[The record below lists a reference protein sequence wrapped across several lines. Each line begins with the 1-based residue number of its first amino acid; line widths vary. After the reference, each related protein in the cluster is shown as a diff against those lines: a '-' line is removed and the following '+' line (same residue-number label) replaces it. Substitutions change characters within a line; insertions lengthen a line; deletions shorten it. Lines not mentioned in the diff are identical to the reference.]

1 MTEPQTHQAFMEE
14 IGRLEEMAR
23 EWISLFPQAAA
34 QGQHWQKVL
43 SQVQA
48 HAAEDTCRLAVV
60 GAVKSGK
67 STMINALL
75 GQDLLK
81 RGAGILTAMITRV
94 QPGPEP
100 GAVLQFKGWDEING
114 EIRRALGL
122 LPNPRLVERAE
133 PLNLQGGSRSGTPGP
148 GPGRGPGGRALDRGQ
163 PGPELSAAEI
173 LSGGL
178 RPPQG
183 PHARHRGTAA
193 GGPGLGPP
201 PGAGHP
207 GGHRGVP

>member
-1 MTEPQTHQAFMEE
+1 MTKPKPQKAFMEE

-23 EWISLFPQAAA
+23 EWASLFPEAAA

-48 HAAEDTCRLAVV
+48 HMAEDTCRLAVV

-94 QPGPEP
+94 QPGP
-100 GAVLQFKGWDEING
+100 
-114 EIRRALGL
+114 
-122 LPNPRLVERAE
+122 
-133 PLNLQGGSRSGTPGP
+133 
-148 GPGRGPGGRALDRGQ
+148 
-163 PGPELSAAEI
+163 
-173 LSGGL
+173 
-178 RPPQG
+178 
-183 PHARHRGTAA
+183 
-193 GGPGLGPP
+193 
-201 PGAGHP
+201 
-207 GGHRGVP
+207 